1 MEKCLKTKY
10 SALIDELH
18 AFHGTDGG
26 HICVNSERLALT
38 EKLKKYMDDFVAAH
52 PDASVYLLRGKIYE
66 LIAEHFSPVLFCHS
80 PFYAELGGNGG
91 WNQSGLGRWLLNH
104 NYHLFP
110 DADPAVWERF
120 DEQGTNNQR
129 YFLCCGPY
137 FDSSHN
143 SPPLSNVLKK
153 GFKGI
158 YEEALSA
165 LPKCQTNEETE
176 FVECAMKGLLAVK
189 SILERYAEAAR
200 AGLNTAMGEAHRF
213 LTMIAGHAGNVP
225 WNPPETF
232 YEGLNAL
239 WFIREMMGEMD
250 GLMTN
255 SLGRPDYLLIELY
268 HQDLE
273 AGRITRDDAYDL
285 ICRFLLHG
293 DCLYDHDVPVT
304 GYGDHENEIVFTL
317 GGCDREGHEVFNDL
331 TRMFLQAHRELNLIY
346 PKPHCRF
353 SAHSNPEYL
362 NLIAEDILSGRGVYS
377 LLNDDGIVAALQKD
391 GKSLEDAREYS
402 CTGCWDLVVDSCE
415 DNAGGNYFSLARIME
430 ATIHDDAES
439 LRRAGV
445 TIRRIDHAQTFDAV
459 YDLMSQNTLGILRGM
474 MEMEGKYGSLWSK
487 AAPGPLN
494 SACSLDCL
502 ERRKDFTAGG
512 QRYNPHGVSLCF
524 FANYLDSLLAIKT
537 LCFDRKV
544 CTLPELLNAVRRNWK
559 DAEALRQQVLHAPH
573 WGDNRPET
581 TALARRIHEDLYAQ
595 TRDLRNE
602 RGGAYQLGYWVYREF
617 RLWGEKMKALP
628 DGRHD
633 GDYLAQSLN
642 PSHFRNDQDVT
653 TVLQSLAQ
661 LDLTKSAADSV
672 VNLILDKTGLTPAI
686 IDSLL
691 RSFACLKLQL
701 LQLNCTSREEL
712 LDAQKHPE
720 LHQNLIVR
728 ICGFSAKFTVLSRE
742 WQNEVINRREY

>member
-1 MEKCLKTKY
+1 MKY

-18 AFHGTDGG
+18 AFHGANGG
-26 HICVNSERLALT
+26 RVCINQDRLTLT
-38 EKLKKYMDDFVAAH
+38 ERLKKYMEDFASAH
-52 PDASVYLLRGKIYE
+52 PDASAYFLRGKIYE
-66 LIAEHFSPVLFCHS
+66 LIAEHFRPALFHHS

-91 WNQSGLGRWLLNH
+91 WNNSGLGRWLLSH

-110 DADPAVWERF
+110 EANPEVWERF
-120 DEQGTNNQR
+120 GEQGSGKQR

-143 SPPLSNVLKK
+143 SPPLSNVLQK

-158 YEEALSA
+158 YEEALA
-165 LPKCQTNEETE
+165 TLPKCQTNAETE
-176 FVECAMKGLLAVK
+176 FVECSIKGLLAVK
-189 SILERYAEAAR
+189 SILDRYVKDAGERLHSTSDAEER
-200 AGLNTAMGEAHRF
+200 RF
-213 LTMIAGHAGNVP
+213 LSMIVEHAGNAP
-225 WNPPETF
+225 WNPPATF

-239 WFIREMMGEMD
+239 WLIREIIAEMD

-255 SLGRPDYLLIELY
+255 SLGRPDAMLIDLY
-268 HQDLE
+268 RRDLD
-273 AGRITRDDAYDL
+273 AGRITWEEAYDL

-293 DCLYDHDVPVT
+293 DCLYDHDVTVT

-317 GGCDREGHEVFNDL
+317 GGCDRNGNEVFNEL

-353 SAHSNPEYL
+353 SAHSDPEYL
-362 NLIAEDILSGRGVYS
+362 KLIAEDILSGRGVYS
-377 LLNDDGIVAALQKD
+377 LLNDDCIVAALQKD
-391 GKSLEDAREYS
+391 GKTLEDAREYS
-402 CTGCWDLVVDSCE
+402 CTGCWDLVVDSRE

-430 ATIHDDAES
+430 ATIHDDDETI
-439 LRRAGV
+439 RRAGV
-445 TIRRIDHAQTFDAV
+445 TMRRIDDAGNFDEV
-459 YDLMSQNTLGILRGM
+459 YDVVLKNTLGVLRGM
-474 MEMEGKYGSLWSK
+474 MEMEGKYGQLWSK

-502 ERRKDFTAGG
+502 EKRKDFTAGG
-512 QRYNPHGVSLCF
+512 QRYNPHAVSLCF
-524 FANYLDSLLAIKT
+524 FANFLDSLLAIKT

-544 CTLPELLNAVRRNWK
+544 CTLPELLTAVRHNWIG
-559 DAEALRQQVLHAPH
+559 AEALRQQVLQTPH
-573 WGDNRPET
+573 WGDARPET
-581 TALARRIHEDLYAQ
+581 TKLARRLHDDLYSH
-595 TRDLRNE
+595 TRDLHNE

-617 RLWGEKMKALP
+617 RLWGEQMKALP
-628 DGRHD
+628 DGRRD

-653 TVLQSLAQ
+653 TVLQGLAQ

-672 VNLILDKTGLTPAI
+672 VNLVLDKTGLTPAI
-686 IDSLL
+686 IDGLL
-691 RSFACLKLQL
+691 RSFAHLKLQL

-728 ICGFSAKFTVLSRE
+728 ICGFSAKFTALSHE
-742 WQNEVINRREY
+742 WQNEVIARKEY